1 MALYSKIQKQI
12 DASVEDFCRL
22 LMEKHEGLNLDDMVS
37 LWKEVSRKKGGGK
50 PKRKSAYQ
58 NFTQAVSAKI
68 KEEHPDM
75 TFGQRST
82 ETSRRWKLL
91 TKEEQAEYAT
101 AAAAPATPT
110 KPSPVVKKTPQAP
123 LKKKPSPVVRN
134 SSPVVVVKKAG
145 KEDYSKMKVP
155 ELKKVCKEKGLSVKG
170 LKKKEEFLEALE
182 SAGYDTEEEEE
193 DSSDSESIN
202 GLEEEEEDVLA

>member
-1 MALYSKIQKQI
+1 
-12 DASVEDFCRL
+12 
-22 LMEKHEGLNLDDMVS
+22 
-37 LWKEVSRKKGGGK
+37 
-50 PKRKSAYQ
+50 
-58 NFTQAVSAKI
+58 
-68 KEEHPDM
+68 M

-101 AAAAPATPT
+101 PAAAPATPT
-110 KPSPVVKKTPQAP
+110 KPSPVVKNSAP

-134 SSPVVVVKKAG
+134 SSPVLVVKKAG
-145 KEDYSKMKVP
+145 KEDYLKMKVP
-155 ELKKVCKEKGLSVKG
+155 ELKKLCKEKGLSVKG

-182 SAGYDTEEEEE
+182 STGYDTEEEEE
-193 DSSDSESIN
+193 DSSDSESIH